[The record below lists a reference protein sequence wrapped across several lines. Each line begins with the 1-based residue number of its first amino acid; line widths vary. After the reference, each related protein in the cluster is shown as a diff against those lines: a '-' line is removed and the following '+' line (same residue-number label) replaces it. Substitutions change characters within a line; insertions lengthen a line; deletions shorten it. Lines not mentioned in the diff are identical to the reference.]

1 MLNAAEMKRRRERR
15 AAMFC
20 LALINSS
27 RLHDWGLMLQ
37 QVEQVASSAQQSE
50 ALRAVREELDEQI
63 RVSLASFPAWMIAE
77 A

>member
-1 MLNAAEMKRRRERR
+1 MLTAAEMKHRRERR

-20 LALINSS
+20 LALVNSS
-27 RLHDWGLMLQ
+27 RLHDWGLMLE
-37 QVEQVASSAQQSE
+37 QVEKVASSALQSE

-63 RVSLASFPAWMIAE
+63 RVSLASFPAWMIAD